1 MQDDEQPQTIP
12 ALLAYASERFPERE
26 AVVDGDTR
34 LSFVELTAQVRGV
47 AAGLIARGVKHGDAV
62 AIWAPNNYR
71 WIVSALAAAA
81 IGAPMV
87 PLNSRYRGI
96 EAHEILRRANVKALF
111 AAEGFLNTDYPA
123 LLVDGAAQLGFTD
136 EAPLVAGLP
145 QLQTIIC
152 LPTDESGPTH
162 AAGAGSLDLLGWDEL
177 TALGSTVDP
186 AEVTS
191 RAESVQ
197 AHDVAD
203 IVFTS
208 GTTGRSKG
216 VISAHR
222 QTLGVAVAW
231 AQGAQV
237 GPDDRYLII
246 SPFSHTFGY
255 KVGILVCLATGAAIY
270 PMPVF
275 DLDET
280 VRLLREERITV
291 LPGAPTIHQS
301 ILDHPQRPDASELSW
316 RLAVLGSAMVP
327 ARLLERLR
335 EEAQVEQ
342 VTTAYGLSEAVVVT
356 MCKLDDSH
364 ETISNTCGVPTAG
377 FEVMIV
383 DPEGNHVPAGTAGE
397 ILVRGENVMIGYLDD
412 PEATDNAIDQDGWLH
427 TGDMGM
433 FNDHGYLSI
442 VDRIK
447 DMFTVGGFNVYPAEV
462 ENTISSLS
470 GVVACAVVGQPDARM
485 GEVARAFVEV
495 LPHAELTAEQ
505 VVAHCKRWL
514 ANYKVPRTVEI
525 TDRLPRN
532 AMGKILKRELRP
544 VAQPVGGAGA

>member
-12 ALLAYASERFPERE
+12 ALLAHAAEHFASQE

-34 LSFVELTAQVRGV
+34 LTFVELATQVRNV
-47 AAGLIARGVKHGDAV
+47 AAGLIARGVKHGDGV

-71 WIVSALAAAA
+71 WVISALAAAS
-81 IGAPMV
+81 IGAPMI

-96 EAHEILRRANVKALF
+96 EAHEILRRAKVKALF

-123 LLVDGAAQLGFTD
+123 LLADGATQLGFTD
-136 EAPLVAGLP
+136 QAPLVAGLP
-145 QLQTIIC
+145 HLESIIG
-152 LPTDESGPTH
+152 LPTQDSDPQH
-162 AAGAGSLDLLGWDEL
+162 VASAANLELLGWDEL
-177 TALGSTVDP
+177 TALGTSVDP
-186 AEVTS
+186 GEVTR
-191 RAESVQ
+191 RAAAVGAQ
-197 AHDVAD
+197 DIAD

-222 QTLGVAVAW
+222 QTLGVAHAW

-255 KVGILVCLATGAAIY
+255 KVGILVCLATGATIY

-280 VRLLREERITV
+280 VRLLRDERITV

-301 ILDHPQRPDASELSW
+301 ILDHPQLPAASEMSW

-335 EEAQVEQ
+335 EEAKVQQ

-356 MCKLDDSH
+356 MCKLDDSP
-364 ETISNTCGVPTAG
+364 ETISSTCGLPAAG
-377 FEVMIV
+377 FEIRIV
-383 DPEGNHVPAGTAGE
+383 DLQGEQVPTGVAGE
-397 ILVRGENVMIGYLDD
+397 ILVRGRNVMIGYLDD
-412 PEATDNAIDQDGWLH
+412 PEATDQAIDIEGWLH

-433 FNDHGYLSI
+433 FNEHGYLSI

-462 ENTISSLS
+462 ENTISSLD
-470 GVVACAVVGQPDARM
+470 GVVACAVIGQPDDRM
-485 GEVARAFVEV
+485 GEVARAYVEV
-495 LPHAELTAEQ
+495 LPESSLSAEE
-505 VVAHCKRWL
+505 VIAHCKRWL

-544 VAQPVGGAGA
+544 DAQPVGGARA

>member
-1 MQDDEQPQTIP
+1 MQHDEQPQTIP
-12 ALLAYASERFPERE
+12 VLLAHAVKRFPDRE

-34 LSFVELTAQVRGV
+34 LSFAELAAQVRTV
-47 AAGLIARGVKHGDAV
+47 AAGLISRGVKHGECV

-71 WIVSALAAAA
+71 WVVSALAAAA
-81 IGAPMV
+81 IGAPIV
-87 PLNSRYRGI
+87 PLNSRYRGV
-96 EAHEILRRANVKALF
+96 EAHEILRRAKVKALF

-123 LLVDGAAQLGFTD
+123 LLVDGAARLGYT
-136 EAPLVAGLP
+136 EQAPLVAGLP
-145 QLQTIIC
+145 QLQTIIS
-152 LPTDESGPTH
+152 LPTDEDSTQAPS
-162 AAGAGSLDLLGWDEL
+162 AAALPLLGWDEL

-186 AEVTS
+186 AEVAS
-191 RAESVQ
+191 RAKAVQ
-197 AHDVAD
+197 ADDVAD

-237 GPDDRYLII
+237 GPEDRYLIV

-280 VRLLREERITV
+280 VRLLRDERITV

-301 ILDHPQRPDASELSW
+301 ILDHPQRPDGSELSW

-335 EEAQVEQ
+335 GEAKVEQ

-356 MCKLDDSH
+356 MCKLDDSP

-377 FEVMIV
+377 FEIRIV
-383 DPEGNHVPAGTAGE
+383 DPEGKPAAAGIAGE
-397 ILVRGENVMIGYLDD
+397 ILVRGDNVMIGYLDD
-412 PEATDNAIDQDGWLH
+412 PESTEKAIDPDGWLH
-427 TGDMGM
+427 TGDMGIV
-433 FNDHGYLSI
+433 NDHGYLSI

-462 ENTISSLS
+462 EKTISSLD
-470 GVVACAVVGQPDARM
+470 GVVASAVIGQPDERM
-485 GEVARAFVEV
+485 GEVARAYVEV
-495 LPHAELTAEQ
+495 LPNTELTAEQ
-505 VVAHCKRWL
+505 VIVHCKRWL

-525 TDRLPRN
+525 TNSLPRN

-544 VAQPVGGAGA
+544 VAQPAGGTGA